1 VGRHT
6 IFFFRELWINLSRN
20 PLMTAAAAGT
30 SVISLLTLGISL
42 ILVYNINNLSSEI
55 TSQVEIRAF
64 VKKDVGNF
72 QIKNLQDIIMKIP
85 QVRRVEY
92 ISPDRALD
100 KLQEDLNLDLEMS
113 PEENPLP
120 PSLVIRVNDPR
131 QIGVVA
137 DQIKDMEGIEELLY
151 GETILRSLLAVSFV
165 VKTIGY
171 LMTLLMALG
180 ALFTIMNTIRLTVIA
195 RRNEIRTMQLVGA
208 TSWFI
213 RWPFLL
219 EGMVFGAIGALIAT
233 FFVATGYLVLGAKVR
248 DALPFIFP
256 LVEGGLMSRR
266 IFFILSLAGIV
277 MGLAGSYISVSR
289 FLSESQD

>member
-1 VGRHT
+1 LGRHT

-30 SVISLLTLGISL
+30 SVVSLLTLGMSL
-42 ILVYNINNLSSEI
+42 ILVYNINNMSGEI

-64 VKKDVGNF
+64 VKKEIGNY
-72 QIKNLQDIIMKIP
+72 QIKNLQDKIMKIP

-100 KLQEDLNLDLEMS
+100 KLQEDLTLDLDMS
-113 PEENPLP
+113 PDENPLP

-137 DQIKDMEGIEELLY
+137 DQIKDMDGVEDLLY
-151 GETILRSLLAVSFV
+151 GESIIRSLLAVSFV
-165 VKTIGY
+165 VKSLGY
-171 LMTLLMALG
+171 LMTMLMALG

-219 EGMVFGAIGALIAT
+219 EGMVFGTVGALISA
-233 FFVATGYLVLGAKVR
+233 FFVSSAYIILSAKIH
-248 DALPFIFP
+248 DSLPFVFP
-256 LVEGGLMSRR
+256 LVDSGSMSK
-266 IFFILSLAGIV
+266 ILLCILLLAGIV

-289 FLSESQD
+289 FLSEGNE